1 MRVLG
6 ERGAP
11 GVQDRED
18 TDAGAEVFGI
28 GRDGEHGLGRSL
40 EQDTVDCGLVLVGD
54 IGDLSR
60 QREHDVEVGHRQEL
74 SLALGQPL
82 ARGRSLALRT
92 VPIAT
97 GVVAD
102 LRVTARLV
110 LTAYDMAAELCRAAV
125 LDRRHHL
132 ELLKADMAGIGLT
145 PCRSVAAE
153 DIYCLLSQSFFGE
166 YSCLSKD
173 SELVRMDRAC
183 RRARVCQGRAFGGAE
198 KAPPLTATARDG
210 RAHERS
216 GRKNA
221 RGAGQTKECRISK
234 ETEMNSPP

>member
-1 MRVLG
+1 MVG

-11 GVQDRED
+11 AVQDRED

-40 EQDTVDCGLVLVGD
+40 EQDAVDCGLVLVGD

-102 LRVTARLV
+102 LRVTAALV
-110 LTAYDMAAELCRAAV
+110 LAACDMAAELCRAAA

-132 ELLKADMAGIGLT
+132 ELLEADMAGIGLT
-145 PCRSVAAE
+145 PCRSMAAE
-153 DIYCLLSQSFFGE
+153 NIRDLQLRTGHCRGRYAGGWSFSPISGFLPGFFLGFLRGCDSRSSGLLMFAIMP
-166 YSCLSKD
+166 
-173 SELVRMDRAC
+173 VAT
-183 RRARVCQGRAFGGAE
+183 RV
-198 KAPPLTATARDG
+198 
-210 RAHERS
+210 
-216 GRKNA
+216 
-221 RGAGQTKECRISK
+221 
-234 ETEMNSPP
+234 